1 MTTAPL
7 VLASPLRRPVHG
19 RRGLGRAGL
28 LGRGRIGAA
37 GDGDAMT
44 RDFLIAAGIIVGFL
58 AIANW
63 LWLPIRRRTARP
75 TPDDPTERLAAEAVT
90 FGSAASC
97 WPF

>member
-1 MTTAPL
+1 MG
-7 VLASPLRRPVHG
+7 V
-19 RRGLGRAGL
+19 AGL
-28 LGRGRIGAA
+28 LGRGRISAA

-58 AIANW
+58 AIANT

-90 FGSAASC
+90 FGLGCVVLAVLAVVALAAMAGLNLALEAAN
-97 WPF
+97 